1 MTSHK
6 DANIAVAWVVAP
18 VDRGPVAQWLEHPAY
33 IRAVPGSSPG
43 GPTILAN
50 PRPRDSKRAN
60 LNLGQKNSRRRVSGA
75 GYLLSLCELCAEYC

>member
-1 MTSHK
+1 MKSRR
-6 DANIAVAWVVAP
+6 AASIAAVSAVAPAS
-18 VDRGPVAQWLEHPAY
+18 RGPVAQWLEHPAY

-75 GYLLSLCELCAEYC
+75 GYLLSLCELCTEYC